1 MIKLISM
8 SLRNFLSIG
17 NKTETFNFRENA
29 ITVFRG
35 DIGSGKST
43 LIDAISILIFG
54 KSYSKKNISSIINW
68 YNKRNCEMTL
78 IFEINGTTYEIIRN
92 FKPDSYALNKI
103 IDGERVTIELSNKD
117 DLTDKVVEI
126 LMIDRKIFDQT
137 VFLSQKHYEPFM
149 EMSLTNKRE
158 LIKRL
163 FSLEKYDAMKDE
175 VSADIK
181 EKEKQTNV
189 LDGRYSALET
199 QVKTM
204 KENRETKIKEIENN
218 ISIIEKE
225 MSQLIT
231 EKESIIIP
239 DFDEESF
246 KQLSAD
252 IQSKKTE
259 IEVKKEQIK
268 KAKEEWETYNTNL
281 EDIKAKKLEL
291 KELKEKS
298 DTTLDVE
305 RKDSLLEETIAL
317 KNDIDYVV
325 TNKAEYDKHKQI
337 ILTYNESDIP
347 QIENEM
353 KILEEEFK
361 ALSKE
366 FAEKSV
372 TNVENGVKIK
382 SLKEKMEYYSD
393 DKNVCSECGKAITD
407 EEKREKKEFYQK
419 EINSIVLIDT
429 KELNDKATVRATTI
443 DSMKGLIAD
452 LKKAFEKLNSLKVD
466 KIESFEKLKKEFI
479 SSKELLDKV
488 SEEKKLRDK
497 ISGFERDLAQP
508 LYNTPKEDVSLLEKS
523 LDGSNDALKVL
534 EEKLK
539 LMNDD
544 FITFTARKSERVG
557 VENKIVIKE
566 SLLKRE
572 KELLVEAMDEKYIN
586 SLEEAMKETKSELD
600 VKMYEIDLLQKIVV
614 TLGDAGIKK
623 FIIGR
628 YLKALNQIVN
638 KYLLTFN
645 CEFSVVFTNNKGL
658 SCDIM
663 NRGEEVPYENLSNGQ
678 SQQVNLAI
686 LFTFIEFLKIK
697 NSSNFPAIFLDEM
710 FDGSMSPEALR
721 EVIKG
726 VSQNIPY
733 VNIITHRE
741 QNVEMADVLIQVS
754 REGKFS
760 RYEKIFD
767 TTEIAEVPEV
777 VTEINN
783 VELF

>member
-17 NKTETFNFRENA
+17 NKTEVFNFRENA

-78 IFEINGTTYEIIRN
+78 VFEINGITYEIIRN

-103 IDGERVTIELSNKD
+103 VDGERVTIELSNKD

-199 QVKTM
+199 QVKSM

-218 ISIIEKE
+218 ISTIEKE

-231 EKESIIIP
+231 EKEAIIIP

-246 KQLSAD
+246 KQLSND
-252 IQSKKTE
+252 IQSEKTE

-268 KAKEEWETYNTNL
+268 KAKEEWETYNTHL
-281 EDIKAKKLEL
+281 KDIEAKKAEL

-305 RKDSLLEETIAL
+305 KKDSLLEETIAL

-325 TNKAEYDKHKQI
+325 ANKAEYDKQKQI
-337 ILTYNESDIP
+337 ISTYSESDIP
-347 QIENEM
+347 EIEKEMKVLENEL
-353 KILEEEFK
+353 KTLV
-361 ALSKE
+361 KE
-366 FAEKSV
+366 FTSISIL
-372 TNVENGVKIK
+372 NVENGVKIE
-382 SLKEKMEYYSD
+382 SLKEKMRYYSD
-393 DKNVCSECGKAITD
+393 NKNVCSECGKAITD
-407 EEKREKKEFYQK
+407 EEKREKREFYQK
-419 EINSIVLIDT
+419 EIDSIILIDT
-429 KELNDKATVRATTI
+429 KEINDKISVRGTTI
-443 DSMKGLIAD
+443 ESMKGLIAD
-452 LKKAFEKLNSLKVD
+452 LKRAFEKLNSLKVD
-466 KIESFEKLKKEFI
+466 KIESFDKLKKDFI

-523 LDGSNDALKVL
+523 LDGSNDVLKVL

-557 VENKIVIKE
+557 VENRIVIKE

-572 KELLVEAMDEKYIN
+572 KELLVEAKDEKYIN
-586 SLEEAMKETKSELD
+586 SLEEAMKETKTELD

-760 RYEKIFD
+760 RYEKVFD